1 MKKGCHTC
9 SVEFGCLSVV
19 AVWFMLQFG
28 KPGVSDRFIQGWWNW
43 SHDLWQLLIPSTKS
57 IAALSV
63 YPSKMNSGFLG
74 LVFLALSPHG

>member
-1 MKKGCHTC
+1 
-9 SVEFGCLSVV
+9 
-19 AVWFMLQFG
+19 MLQFG
-28 KPGVSDRFIQGWWNW
+28 KPGASDHFIQDWWYW

-63 YPSKMNSGFLG
+63 YPSKMNSGCLG